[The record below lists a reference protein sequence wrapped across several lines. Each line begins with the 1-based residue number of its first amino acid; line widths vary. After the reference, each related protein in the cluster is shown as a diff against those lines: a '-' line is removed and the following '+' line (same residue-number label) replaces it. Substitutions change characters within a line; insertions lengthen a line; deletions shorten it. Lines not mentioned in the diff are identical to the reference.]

1 MYLNNPLVSVIV
13 PVYRVEKYL
22 DRCLNSIVDQTYKDI
37 EIILVDDG
45 SPDSCPKMCDEWAKK
60 DNRIKVIHKQNE
72 GLTSARK
79 AGLFIAD
86 GEYVLF
92 IDSDDYIEFNMVEL
106 LVTKTIETDLDMVLC
121 SYYKDADISIPVT
134 MSYDKDLTTKEEIRD
149 FFILPIIRPMNDN
162 ISTNGFMCTKLY
174 KKSMIKDKY
183 FVSEREYYTEDV
195 VFNSLMALDINGIA
209 IVNKPLYHYCEN
221 EDSLTKKYREGKFE
235 MWNKRTDFFE
245 NYFKQNGWLELAQSR
260 IIVMNLVALLV
271 GADNEVLKNDK
282 KDFKLQ
288 CKRMKK
294 VIKEKGYFTI
304 RNTKYLNNS
313 QKIIFI
319 MYYFSAYNTLFRY
332 RKKRLGLK

>member
-92 IDSDDYIEFNMVEL
+92 IDSDDYIELNMVEL
-106 LVTKTIETDLDMVLC
+106 LVTKAIETDLDMVLC
-121 SYYKDADISIPVT
+121 SYYKDSDILIPVS

-183 FVSEREYYTEDV
+183 FASEREYYTEDV

-221 EDSLTKKYREGKFE
+221 EDSLTKKYREDKFE

-304 RNTKYLNNS
+304 RNMKYLNNS